1 MTTTAVSA
9 HGWATQVRQALL
21 HGAKDLFDELEGSAL
36 LSERKRDAWME
47 TAAGE
52 GSPHG
57 GGGGGGGGSSPY
69 EEVVALLDQMLLR
82 RGGFLAQ
89 TGATARLPG
98 LVTCGAEDAAAK
110 AAGPRG
116 VVYDVPTWAALG
128 AGWRVLRRAVSSS
141 AAPAD
146 ARAAHLLSRSTV
158 ARLVAALDSRDVRER
173 ELLGEVLQDLA
184 RQGREERA
192 TVRDEVCAALRSFAL
207 GTCRAEDARAPKPDP
222 AHAGVSNLLSVLHDG
237 LRSTSN
243 ASFAAEHEPLL
254 RGTLLLLHRPASLLA
269 FRRELKK
276 CLQLF
281 ADKMGGGA
289 PSAGAAMVGAAFA
302 DSMLRC
308 WPRQSWEKQVA
319 LLLDFKEI
327 VEAKKSRRPG
337 SRARDAAE
345 KAALP
350 SQLLAPGDGT
360 PWLVDGPPSGAGIKV
375 LQHIASLASDPHG
388 EVRSAVRRLLEPGK
402 LISTALLAPAS
413 PACAAALQRTRA
425 QLAAA
430 LHHASEH
437 ADDAGEQRDATALL
451 VGLSTALEAK
461 PSVGSSA
468 ALPKLAA
475 PAAPVVPAAPV
486 APVAPTATTAATA
499 DTPAPAATAAAA
511 GSAASTTTV
520 EVTAAEEAAGCAAK
534 EIAAAATSTDA
545 TAAVNLRL
553 RWRSGRQ
560 GRSSL
565 KQRLRRQMHSH
576 ALSPNH
582 TEQRLRSGVAARES
596 ADRAAERKKEL
607 LQFRHEHCSHSPRQM
622 RGQLP
627 SFFPIND

>member
-1 MTTTAVSA
+1 
-9 HGWATQVRQALL
+9 
-21 HGAKDLFDELEGSAL
+21 
-36 LSERKRDAWME
+36 
-47 TAAGE
+47 
-52 GSPHG
+52 
-57 GGGGGGGGSSPY
+57 
-69 EEVVALLDQMLLR
+69 LR
-82 RGGFLAQ
+82 G
-89 TGATARLPG
+89 
-98 LVTCGAEDAAAK
+98 
-110 AAGPRG
+110 
-116 VVYDVPTWAALG
+116 
-128 AGWRVLRRAVSSS
+128 
-141 AAPAD
+141 
-146 ARAAHLLSRSTV
+146 
-158 ARLVAALDSRDVRER
+158 
-173 ELLGEVLQDLA
+173 
-184 RQGREERA
+184 
-192 TVRDEVCAALRSFAL
+192 FAL
-207 GTCRAEDARAPKPDP
+207 GTCRAEDARVSKPDP
-222 AHAGVSNLLSVLHDG
+222 AHAGVSNLLGVLHDG

-269 FRRELKK
+269 FRHELKK

-289 PSAGAAMVGAAFA
+289 PSGGAAVVGAAFA

-308 WPRQSWEKQVA
+308 WPRQSREKQVA
-319 LLLDFKEI
+319 LLVDFKEI

-350 SQLLAPGDGT
+350 LQLLAPGAGT
-360 PWLVDGPPSGAGIKV
+360 PWLVDGGPSGAGIKV

-388 EVRSAVRRLLEPGK
+388 EVRSAVRRLLEPGE
-402 LISTALLAPAS
+402 LISTALLAPAP

-437 ADDAGEQRDATALL
+437 ADDAGEQQDATALL

-461 PSVGSSA
+461 PSV
-468 ALPKLAA
+468 
-475 PAAPVVPAAPV
+475 
-486 APVAPTATTAATA
+486 
-499 DTPAPAATAAAA
+499 
-511 GSAASTTTV
+511 
-520 EVTAAEEAAGCAAK
+520 EAC
-534 EIAAAATSTDA
+534 
-545 TAAVNLRL
+545 AAVNL

-560 GRSSL
+560 GRTSL

-576 ALSPNH
+576 ALGPNH
-582 TEQRLRSGVAARES
+582 TEQRQRSGVAARES
-596 ADRAAERKKEL
+596 ADRAAERKREL